1 MSLETELVNFVTSR
15 SSFYAPIVTA
25 IAAANQNVA
34 PNPTDAVVLSRLCY
48 GQAPA
53 NVGTLPYVVWT
64 GPFQYD
70 PGNYSGGS
78 LAQKKARFWFS
89 VYTNY
94 LDDAVDW
101 LTAIENDISELF
113 VPGYY
118 FTLTTCRIT
127 QMILCPNTKMQ
138 IASDQIQRTG
148 QEFPTGGATMAYTIG
163 WQIDSP

>member
-1 MSLETELVNFVTSR
+1 MSLETELVNFVKSR
-15 SSFYAPIVTA
+15 PAFYAPIVSA
-25 IAAANQNVA
+25 IQARTGGAA
-34 PNPTDAVVLSRLCY
+34 PSPTSDVVLSRLCY

-53 NVGTLPYVVWT
+53 NVDNLPYVVWT

-89 VYTNY
+89 VYTDY
-94 LDDAVDW
+94 LDTAIDW

-118 FTLTTCRIT
+118 YRLTTCRIT

-138 IASDQIQRTG
+138 VQSDQNQRTG
-148 QEFPTGGATMAYTIG
+148 QEFPYGGATMAYMIG

>member
-1 MSLETELVNFVTSR
+1 MSLETELVNFVKSR
-15 SSFYAPIVTA
+15 EAFYAPIVAA
-25 IAAANQNVA
+25 IQAKTGGA
-34 PNPTDAVVLSRLCY
+34 PPAPDSDIVLSRLCY
-48 GQAPA
+48 GDAPST
-53 NVGTLPYVVWT
+53 VDDLPYVVWT

-94 LDDAVDW
+94 LDDAIDW

-113 VPGYY
+113 VPGFYH
-118 FTLTTCRIT
+118 TLTTCRIT

-138 IASDQIQRTG
+138 AKSDQNQRTG
-148 QEFPTGGATMAYTIG
+148 QEFPTSGATMAYLIG